1 MAEAKDKRIFL
12 IDGHALV
19 FKMYYALL
27 RRPMVNSKGVDTS
40 ILYGF
45 TKYLLELIDRQKPEY
60 LAVAFDPP
68 GGSFRNKLYPAYKA
82 NRDATPQLVID
93 ALDPLCEIC
102 RAMDIPVLMIPG
114 FEADDVVGSMAKRA
128 EREGL
133 KVYMVTPDKDYGQLV
148 SPNIYQY
155 KPPKSGSDPE
165 ILDCAA
171 VCAKYGIDR
180 TEQVID
186 MLAICGDASD
196 NVPGVK
202 GVGEVGAG
210 KLIRSYGSLEGIYE
224 HIDELSPRQ
233 KQMFEEARDHI
244 DLSKVLVT
252 IKTDIEIDVPTES
265 MAMDGQ
271 MEKRICELFDL
282 YEFGSLKRYLNSFR
296 IKDIHEE
303 TKPRKNDVP
312 FREVSA
318 EEICRAATVS
328 GCCAIVPDGKDS
340 LAIAVPDGK
349 DSLAVAVPDGKDS
362 MAVAV
367 QDGKG
372 AITAAVPDGKEMM
385 VAKGDRGLFE
395 ECLNNPDLKVYCCD
409 IKEWLKD
416 NCIAGTLMDCSL
428 MDYVNNPEKSHRF
441 DSLVSSLLG
450 VELKPKEANPTLFG
464 EEESEE
470 DDGKGALLACAAT
483 LQLGRLL
490 EAELA
495 RQGLSDVYL
504 KIEEPLI
511 RVLAK
516 MEKDG
521 VKMDLDS
528 LRSFAAGL
536 REEVQQREEKIRAM
550 AGNPNLNISSPKQIA
565 ALLYDE
571 LQLLQRKKKGND
583 STDEETLLSI
593 EDRHPIVREILEFR
607 AAKKLLSTYIE
618 PFPGYISRSDGKIH
632 TCFNQAL
639 TATGRLSSSNP
650 NLQNIPIRSERGKEI
665 RKAFVPSREGGVI
678 MSADYSQI
686 ELRIMAHLS
695 QDRHLIEA
703 FNSGLDVHKA
713 TAAKIFGID
722 SSEVS
727 AEQRRIAKTANF
739 GIMYGISAFG
749 LSQRLS
755 CSRAEAKQIIDD
767 YFESFPAIR
776 SFIEDTLTAARENGY
791 VETIFGRRR
800 FVPDVNSRN
809 GTVRALAE
817 RNAVN
822 APIQGTSADIIK
834 MAMAGVD
841 RRLSEAGL
849 KSRMVLQIHDELLFD
864 ALEEEIDTL
873 KAIVVEEMEN
883 VVRLSVP
890 LTVECDYGKNWLEA
904 H

>member
-271 MEKRICELFDL
+271 VEKRICELFDL

-318 EEICRAATVS
+318 EEICRAAIVS
-328 GCCAIVPDGKDS
+328 GCCAIVPDGKNS
-340 LAIAVPDGK
+340 VAVAVPDGK
-349 DSLAVAVPDGKDS
+349 DSLAV
-362 MAVAV
+362 
-367 QDGKG
+367 
-372 AITAAVPDGKEMM
+372 AVPDGKEMM

>member
-271 MEKRICELFDL
+271 VEKRICELFDL
-282 YEFGSLKRYLNSFR
+282 YEFGSLKRDLNSFR

-340 LAIAVPDGK
+340 LA
-349 DSLAVAVPDGKDS
+349 VAVP
-362 MAVAV
+362 
-367 QDGKG
+367 DGKG

-385 VAKGDRGLFE
+385 VAMGDRMLFR
-395 ECLNNPDLKVYCCD
+395 ECLDNPAIKVYCCD

-450 VELKPKEANPTLFG
+450 IELKPKEVNPTLFG
-464 EEESEE
+464 EDESEE

>member
-271 MEKRICELFDL
+271 VEKRICELFDL

-318 EEICRAATVS
+318 EEICRAAIVS
-328 GCCAIVPDGKDS
+328 GCCAIVPDGKNS
-340 LAIAVPDGK
+340 VAVAVPDGK
-349 DSLAVAVPDGKDS
+349 DSLAVAVPDRKDS
-362 MAVAV
+362 LAVA
-367 QDGKG
+367 
-372 AITAAVPDGKEMM
+372 M
-385 VAKGDRGLFE
+385 GDRMLFR
-395 ECLNNPDLKVYCCD
+395 ECLDNPDLKVYCCD

-464 EEESEE
+464 EDESEE

>member
-271 MEKRICELFDL
+271 VEKRICELFDL

-303 TKPRKNDVP
+303 TKPRKNDVT

-340 LAIAVPDGK
+340 LA
-349 DSLAVAVPDGKDS
+349 VAVP
-362 MAVAV
+362 
-367 QDGKG
+367 DGKG

-385 VAKGDRGLFE
+385 VAMGDRMLFN

-450 VELKPKEANPTLFG
+450 VELKPKETNPTLFG
-464 EEESEE
+464 EDESEE

-841 RRLSEAGL
+841 RRISEAGL

>member
-271 MEKRICELFDL
+271 VEKRICELFDL

-340 LAIAVPDGK
+340 LA
-349 DSLAVAVPDGKDS
+349 VAVP
-362 MAVAV
+362 
-367 QDGKG
+367 DGKG

-385 VAKGDRGLFE
+385 VAKGDRMLFR

-464 EEESEE
+464 EDESEE

>member
-271 MEKRICELFDL
+271 VEKRICELFDL

-328 GCCAIVPDGKDS
+328 GCCAIVPDGK
-340 LAIAVPDGK
+340 G
-349 DSLAVAVPDGKDS
+349 SLAVAVPDGKDS
-362 MAVAV
+362 LA
-367 QDGKG
+367 
-372 AITAAVPDGKEMM
+372 AAVPEGKEMM
-385 VAKGDRGLFE
+385 VAMGDRMLFR
-395 ECLNNPDLKVYCCD
+395 ECLDNPAIKVYCCD

-464 EEESEE
+464 EDESEE

>member
-271 MEKRICELFDL
+271 VEKRICELFDL

-318 EEICRAATVS
+318 EEICRAATVY
-328 GCCAIVPDGKDS
+328 GCCAI
-340 LAIAVPDGK
+340 VPDGK

-362 MAVAV
+362 LAV
-367 QDGKG
+367 
-372 AITAAVPDGKEMM
+372 AVPDGKEMM

-464 EEESEE
+464 EDESEE

>member
-271 MEKRICELFDL
+271 VEKRICELFDL

-328 GCCAIVPDGKDS
+328 GCCAIVPEGKDS
-340 LAIAVPDGK
+340 LAVAVPDGK

-362 MAVAV
+362 LAVA
-367 QDGKG
+367 
-372 AITAAVPDGKEMM
+372 M
-385 VAKGDRGLFE
+385 GDRMLFR
-395 ECLNNPDLKVYCCD
+395 ECLDNPAIKVYCCD

-450 VELKPKEANPTLFG
+450 IELKPKEANPTLFG
-464 EEESEE
+464 EDESEE

>member
-271 MEKRICELFDL
+271 VEKRICELFDL

-318 EEICRAATVS
+318 EELCRAATVS

-340 LAIAVPDGK
+340 LAVAVPDGK

-362 MAVAV
+362 LAV
-367 QDGKG
+367 
-372 AITAAVPDGKEMM
+372 AVPDGKEMM
-385 VAKGDRGLFE
+385 VAMGDRMLFN

-464 EEESEE
+464 EDESEE

-809 GTVRALAE
+809 GTVSALAE

>member
-271 MEKRICELFDL
+271 VEKRICELFDF

-340 LAIAVPDGK
+340 LA
-349 DSLAVAVPDGKDS
+349 VAVP
-362 MAVAV
+362 
-367 QDGKG
+367 DGKG

-385 VAKGDRGLFE
+385 VAMGDRMLFR
-395 ECLNNPDLKVYCCD
+395 ECLDNPAIKVYCCD

-450 VELKPKEANPTLFG
+450 VELKPKETNPTLFG
-464 EEESEE
+464 EDESEE

>member
-271 MEKRICELFDL
+271 VEKRICELFDL

-303 TKPRKNDVP
+303 AKPRKNDVP

-318 EEICRAATVS
+318 KEICRAATVS
-328 GCCAIVPDGKDS
+328 GCCAIVPEGKDS
-340 LAIAVPDGK
+340 LAVAVPDGK
-349 DSLAVAVPDGKDS
+349 DSLAVAVPDGKNS
-362 MAVAV
+362 LAVAV
-367 QDGKG
+367 
-372 AITAAVPDGKEMM
+372 PEGKEMM

>member
-271 MEKRICELFDL
+271 VEKRICELFDL

-318 EEICRAATVS
+318 EEICRAAIVS
-328 GCCAIVPDGKDS
+328 GCCAI
-340 LAIAVPDGK
+340 VPDGK

-362 MAVAV
+362 LAV
-367 QDGKG
+367 
-372 AITAAVPDGKEMM
+372 AVPDGKEMM

-464 EEESEE
+464 EDESEE

-490 EAELA
+490 ETELA

>member
-271 MEKRICELFDL
+271 VEKRICELFDF

-328 GCCAIVPDGKDS
+328 GCCAIVPDGKN
-340 LAIAVPDGK
+340 
-349 DSLAVAVPDGKDS
+349 SLAVAVPEGE
-362 MAVAV
+362 
-367 QDGKG
+367 
-372 AITAAVPDGKEMM
+372 EMM
-385 VAKGDRGLFE
+385 VAKGDWGLFE
-395 ECLNNPDLKVYCCD
+395 ECLDNPAIKVYCCD

-490 EAELA
+490 ETELA

>member
-271 MEKRICELFDL
+271 VEKRICELFDL

-349 DSLAVAVPDGKDS
+349 DSLAVAVPEGKDS
-362 MAVAV
+362 LAVAV
-367 QDGKG
+367 
-372 AITAAVPDGKEMM
+372 PEGKEMM
-385 VAKGDRGLFE
+385 VAMGDRMLFR
-395 ECLNNPDLKVYCCD
+395 ECLDNPAIKVYCCD

-450 VELKPKEANPTLFG
+450 IELKPREVNPTLFG
-464 EEESEE
+464 EDESEE

-490 EAELA
+490 ETELA

>member
-271 MEKRICELFDL
+271 VEKRICELFDL

-328 GCCAIVPDGKDS
+328 GCCAIVPEGKDS
-340 LAIAVPDGK
+340 
-349 DSLAVAVPDGKDS
+349 
-362 MAVAV
+362 
-367 QDGKG
+367 
-372 AITAAVPDGKEMM
+372 ITAAVPDGKEMM

-464 EEESEE
+464 EDESEE

>member
-271 MEKRICELFDL
+271 VEKRICELFDL

-318 EEICRAATVS
+318 EEICRAAIVS
-328 GCCAIVPDGKDS
+328 GCCAI
-340 LAIAVPDGK
+340 VPDGK

-362 MAVAV
+362 LAVA
-367 QDGKG
+367 
-372 AITAAVPDGKEMM
+372 M
-385 VAKGDRGLFE
+385 GDRMLFR
-395 ECLNNPDLKVYCCD
+395 ECLDNPAIKVYCCD

-450 VELKPKEANPTLFG
+450 IELKPKEVNPTLFG
-464 EEESEE
+464 EDESEE

-841 RRLSEAGL
+841 RRISEAGL

>member
-271 MEKRICELFDL
+271 VEKRICELFDL

-328 GCCAIVPDGKDS
+328 GCCAIVPDGKNS
-340 LAIAVPDGK
+340 VAVAVPDGK

-362 MAVAV
+362 LAVAV
-367 QDGKG
+367 
-372 AITAAVPDGKEMM
+372 PEGKEMM
-385 VAKGDRGLFE
+385 VAKGDRMLFR
-395 ECLNNPDLKVYCCD
+395 ECLDNPDLKVYCCD

>member
-271 MEKRICELFDL
+271 VEKRICELFDL

-349 DSLAVAVPDGKDS
+349 DSLAVAVPDGKD
-362 MAVAV
+362 
-367 QDGKG
+367 
-372 AITAAVPDGKEMM
+372 AITAAVPEGKEMM
-385 VAKGDRGLFE
+385 VAMGDRMLFR

>member
-271 MEKRICELFDL
+271 VEKRICELFDL

-303 TKPRKNDVP
+303 INPRKNDVP

-328 GCCAIVPDGKDS
+328 GCCAIVPEGKDS
-340 LAIAVPDGK
+340 LAVAVPDGK
-349 DSLAVAVPDGKDS
+349 DSLAVAVPDGKNS
-362 MAVAV
+362 LAVAV
-367 QDGKG
+367 
-372 AITAAVPDGKEMM
+372 PEGKEMM
-385 VAKGDRGLFE
+385 VAKGDRMLFR
-395 ECLNNPDLKVYCCD
+395 ECLDNPAIKVYCCD

-450 VELKPKEANPTLFG
+450 IELKPKEVNPTLFG
-464 EEESEE
+464 EDESEE

>member
-271 MEKRICELFDL
+271 VEKRICELFDL

-296 IKDIHEE
+296 IKDIHESA
-303 TKPRKNDVP
+303 KPRKNDIP
-312 FREVSA
+312 FREVSV

-328 GCCAIVPDGKDS
+328 GCCAIVPDGKNS
-340 LAIAVPDGK
+340 LAVAVPDGK
-349 DSLAVAVPDGKDS
+349 DSLAVAVP
-362 MAVAV
+362 
-367 QDGKG
+367 DGKG

-450 VELKPKEANPTLFG
+450 IELKPKEASPTLFG
-464 EEESEE
+464 EDESEE

-490 EAELA
+490 ETELA

>member
-271 MEKRICELFDL
+271 VEKRICELFDL

-340 LAIAVPDGK
+340 LA
-349 DSLAVAVPDGKDS
+349 VAVPDGKD
-362 MAVAV
+362 
-367 QDGKG
+367 
-372 AITAAVPDGKEMM
+372 AITAAVPNGKEIM
-385 VAKGDRGLFE
+385 VAMGDRMLFR
-395 ECLNNPDLKVYCCD
+395 ECLDNPAIKVYCCD

-464 EEESEE
+464 EDESEE

-521 VKMDLDS
+521 VKMDMDS

>member
-271 MEKRICELFDL
+271 VEKRICELFDF

-340 LAIAVPDGK
+340 LAVAVPDGK
-349 DSLAVAVPDGKDS
+349 DSLAVAVPE
-362 MAVAV
+362 
-367 QDGKG
+367 
-372 AITAAVPDGKEMM
+372 GKEMM
-385 VAKGDRGLFE
+385 VAMGDRGLFE

-450 VELKPKEANPTLFG
+450 VELKPKETNPTLFG
-464 EEESEE
+464 EDESEE